1 MLSGLKIP
9 HSLSSFYFHLPY
21 LFQNVVF
28 SLYISL
34 FFKYQL
40 TNKSRPDPSD
50 LEHGYMNYWNSASE
64 EEAISKA
71 GRKGNEET
79 KDGREEPSNSE
90 TCPAMKGFLTEG
102 LWVYIPA

>member
-1 MLSGLKIP
+1 MRFKNTTFILLILFSPPLPLPKC
-9 HSLSSFYFHLPY
+9 SLFFL
-21 LFQNVVF
+21 
-28 SLYISL
+28 SL
-34 FFKYQL
+34 FFKSQL

-71 GRKGNEET
+71 GRKGNEEM
-79 KDGREEPSNSE
+79 KDRREEPSNSE

-102 LWVYIPA
+102 LGFISHRD